1 MSAQILKGKPVADA
15 LCEENRAAAAAL
27 REKGVEP
34 TLAVVRVGAR
44 EDDLAYERGL
54 KKRCESVGINVRIV
68 EEDERIT
75 ESDLLRGIRLLAEDN
90 TVHAILVFMPLP
102 KHICAEKVKAAIP
115 SEKDV
120 DGVTDGS
127 MAGVFSGSGCGF
139 APCTAEAVI
148 KILEFYNIPMASR
161 RACVMGRSL
170 VIGKPV
176 SMLLM
181 QRDATVTV
189 CHSKTQNAAE
199 IARGCDI
206 IVAAVGRGAA
216 IGAEHFVAG
225 QTVIDVGINFDESGK
240 MCGDADFSAA
250 EEVVSAITPVPGGVG
265 AVTTAVLASHVVQA
279 AMRAANQE
287 VTL

>member
-15 LCEENRAAAAAL
+15 LCAKTRAAASAL

-54 KKRCESVGINVRIV
+54 AKRCESVGINVRIV
-68 EEDERIT
+68 EENADISEAGLVR
-75 ESDLLRGIRLLAEDN
+75 DVRALADDSC
-90 TVHAILVFMPLP
+90 VHGILVFMPLP
-102 KHICAEKVKAAIP
+102 KHINADAVKAAIP
-115 SEKDV
+115 PEKDV

-127 MAGVFSGSGCGF
+127 MAGVFSGSGRGF
-139 APCTAEAVI
+139 APCTAEAVV
-148 KILEFYNIPMASR
+148 KILEFYEVPMAGQ

-189 CHSKTQNAAE
+189 CHSKTANAAE

-206 IVAAVGRGAA
+206 LVAAVGKAEG
-216 IGAEHFVAG
+216 IGAEFFAEN
-225 QTVIDVGINFDESGK
+225 QTVIDVGINFGEDGK
-240 MCGDADFSAA
+240 MCGDVHFPTA
-250 EEVVSAITPVPGGVG
+250 EEKVHAVTPVPGGVG

-279 AMRAANQE
+279 AYNAS
-287 VTL
+287 VKG